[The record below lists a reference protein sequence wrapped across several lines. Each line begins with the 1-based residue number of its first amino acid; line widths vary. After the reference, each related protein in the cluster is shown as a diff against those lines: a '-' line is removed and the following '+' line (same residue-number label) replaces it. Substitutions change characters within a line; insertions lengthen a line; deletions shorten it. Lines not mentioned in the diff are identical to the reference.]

1 MSELEFETEKDAIE
15 VAYSEKIMPLRN
27 QLRDVSTRNADLA
40 MQRAQNEQERC
51 RIEAM
56 LDEVQHK
63 RDVEILKLEREYL
76 TKRE

>member
-1 MSELEFETEKDAIE
+1 MSELEIETEKDAIE

-56 LDEVQHK
+56 LDEVQHQ

>member
-1 MSELEFETEKDAIE
+1 MSELEFKTERDAIE

-27 QLRDVSTRNADLA
+27 QLRDIATRDADLT

-56 LDEVQHK
+56 LDQVIYQ
-63 RDVEILKLEREYL
+63 RDQELLKLEREYM
-76 TKRE
+76 TKKE

>member
-15 VAYSEKIMPLRN
+15 LAYSEKIMGFRN
-27 QLRDVSTRNADLA
+27 QLRDIASRNADLT

-51 RIEAM
+51 RKEAM
-56 LDEVQHK
+56 LDEVIYQ
-63 RDVEILKLEREYL
+63 RDQELLKLKREYL

>member
-1 MSELEFETEKDAIE
+1 MSELEFKTERDAIK

-27 QLRDVSTRNADLA
+27 QLRDIDTRDADLT

-56 LDEVQHK
+56 LDQFIYQ
-63 RDVEILKLEREYL
+63 RDQELLKLEREYM
-76 TKRE
+76 TKKE